1 MTSKDF
7 FVNSLYNSSSIPEAI
22 DLYIDHLR
30 LQNDGKSLLH
40 ANILQEY
47 REFFSSDTTM
57 KLRRTFDG
65 LYEILVQSHPHLR
78 FRIAGRRKS
87 YISLEQKIR
96 KNLEANQ
103 SMDLIRDMIGTRI
116 ILMNG
121 DEKDCFRVM
130 EALVSFCLKKGYT
143 ICEENLENEAPKWLE
158 EECPLIYLFYYGMTD
173 YITYPKNNG
182 YQSLHVVFKNEYG
195 KFFEVQVRN
204 FNMHVHS
211 AYGGANHAKYKKEK
225 YEEIS
230 FDRKK
235 IKMPGYFYP
244 LPSGHALDLIGLEYS
259 LELIQR
265 NKTF

>member
-1 MTSKDF
+1 MASKDF
-7 FVNSLYNSSSIPEAI
+7 FVDSLYNSSSIPEAI
-22 DLYIDHLR
+22 DLYINYLR
-30 LQNDGKSLLH
+30 MQNDGKSFLH
-40 ANILQEY
+40 ANKLQEY
-47 REFFSSDTTM
+47 EEFFNSDTTM

-65 LYEILVQSHPHLR
+65 LYDILSESHPELR

-96 KNLEANQ
+96 KNLENNQ
-103 SMDLIRDMIGTRI
+103 SLDLIRDMIGTRI

-130 EALVSFCLKKGYT
+130 EALISFCLKKGYT
-143 ICEENLENEAPKWLE
+143 ICEENLENEPPEWLQK
-158 EECPLIYLFYYGMTD
+158 ECPLIYLFYYGMTD
-173 YITYPKNNG
+173 YITFQKDNG

-204 FNMHVHS
+204 FNMHVNS
-211 AYGGANHAKYKKEK
+211 AYGCANHGEYKKRK
-225 YEEIS
+225 YEQIV
-230 FDRKK
+230 FDRKQ

-244 LPSGHALDLIGLEYS
+244 LPSGNALDLIGLEYS
-259 LELIQR
+259 LELLQR